1 MICKNLDFVYVNTDN
16 WVVKFTVE
24 FILKLRL
31 LKRQER
37 RELMEIK
44 IKNLDVEFI

>member
-1 MICKNLDFVYVNTDN
+1 MICKNLDFVYVNAEN
-16 WVVKFTVE
+16 WVVKK